1 MPKSIDLLVRCAQF
15 QRRDHRGCSGCR
27 GLGLLIL
34 AAPAE
39 GTDGDGHWPAVG
51 AAKVETVTGTQCVEQ
66 RSGLVI

>member
-15 QRRDHRGCSGCR
+15 QRRDRGCSR

-51 AAKVETVTGTQCVEQ
+51 AAKVETATGTLDVEQ